1 MNAVGIDVSKGKS
14 TVTIRRPGDEVVMAP
29 RDICH
34 TQSSISELISIIKG
48 LDGETKVC
56 MEHTGRYYEPVATW
70 LSAAGIFVSAV
81 NPILIRNFG
90 EDSIRAPKTDKA
102 DAKKI
107 ARFTLDRWFRL
118 RQYSRMDEIRNQL
131 KTMNRQFG
139 FYMDQK
145 TAMKNNLI
153 ALLDQTFPGADKFFD
168 SPARR
173 DGSQKWVDF
182 VDTYWHV
189 DCVRKKSLEA
199 FTEHYRAWCKRKGYN
214 FSASKAEEV
223 YHTAS
228 DLIAVFPKDDN
239 TKLLI
244 RQAVAMLNTASVT
257 VESLRAKMNE
267 TAAQLPE
274 YPVVMEMDGVGPT
287 LGPQLMAEI
296 GDVTRFTKRGALTAF
311 AGVDPR
317 ANESGA
323 YKQKSTPTTK
333 KGSPNLRK
341 TLFQIMDGL
350 IKRSPVDNPVYAFM
364 DKKRA
369 EGKPYFVYMTAG
381 ANKFLRIYYGR
392 VNEYLAALKTSEEA
406 QPDET

>member
-14 TVTIRRPGDEVVMAP
+14 TVTIRRPGDVVIMP
-29 RDICH
+29 PCDIPH
-34 TQSSISELISIIKG
+34 TQSSINELIRLIKG

-70 LSAAGIFVSAV
+70 LSDAGIFVSAV
-81 NPILIRNFG
+81 NPVLIKDFG
-90 EDSIRAPKTDKA
+90 DDSLRTPKTDKA
-102 DAKKI
+102 DSKKI
-107 ARFTLDRWFRL
+107 ARYTLDRWTKL
-118 RQYSRMDEIRNQL
+118 KQYGSMDKTRNQL

-139 FYMDQK
+139 FYMAQK

-153 ALLDQTFPGADKFFD
+153 ALLDQAYPGANDFFD
-168 SPARR
+168 SPARS

-182 VDTYWHV
+182 VYTYWHV
-189 DCVRKKSLEA
+189 DCVRSKSPEG
-199 FTEHYRAWCKRKGYN
+199 FMEHYQNWCRRKGYN
-214 FSASKAEEV
+214 FSADKADTI
-223 YHTAS
+223 YRLSS

-244 RQAVAMLNTASVT
+244 RQAVAMLNTASET
-257 VESLRAKMNE
+257 VESLRQEMDE
-267 TAAQLPE
+267 TASRLPE
-274 YPVVMEMDGVGPT
+274 YPVVMAMDGVGPT

-296 GDVTRFTKRGALTAF
+296 GDVTRFTHRGALTAF
-311 AGVDPR
+311 AGVDPGK
-317 ANESGA
+317 NDSGQHI
-323 YKQKSTPTTK
+323 QKSVPTTK

-350 IKRSPVDNPVYAFM
+350 IKRSPMDNPVYAFM

-369 EGKPYFVYMTAG
+369 QGKPYYVYMTAG

-392 VNEYLAALKTSEEA
+392 VKEYLSTLT
-406 QPDET
+406 ETGEN